1 MSDKSWMLSAD
12 AISKARMC
20 ITVIQDELGV
30 KLKLSH
36 PDFLNMIKEY
46 VELTES
52 STLRDAYNEL
62 VVFAG
67 QPKVHVN
74 DSVVVPLKTP
84 HSTTPAATV
93 PSVLSAEEMVRY
105 KGKEYPKYREGQ
117 TFKGL
122 YRGQA
127 LYS

>member
-67 QPKVHVN
+67 QP
-74 DSVVVPLKTP
+74 
-84 HSTTPAATV
+84 TV